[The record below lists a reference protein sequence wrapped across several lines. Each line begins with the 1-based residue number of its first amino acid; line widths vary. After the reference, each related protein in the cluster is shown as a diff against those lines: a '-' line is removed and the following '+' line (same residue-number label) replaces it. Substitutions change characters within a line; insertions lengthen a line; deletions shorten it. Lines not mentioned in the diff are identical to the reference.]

1 MADQGIDS
9 TQDDA
14 SLAQAVAEYLRRH
27 PEWFAARPSLLAG
40 LNIPHE
46 TCAGTVSLVERQVR
60 NLREENARLRFDLQR
75 VHKRSARTGALVDRV
90 HELAMSILRASAP
103 RELFELT
110 RECLREAFAASTL
123 SIYVFSR
130 PAAVES
136 SAGLR
141 FRERDDRV
149 RNLFAEL
156 LNSGTPLCDSLQAEH
171 ISALFGQ
178 GADNTIRSTALI
190 PLRRQGWDGLLALG
204 SREWDQYAQG
214 LDLDL
219 LIYVSHVLSVSIHRW
234 VMPEQAPAA

>member
-9 TQDDA
+9 AQDDA
-14 SLAQAVAEYLRRH
+14 ALAQAVADYLRRH
-27 PEWFAARPSLLAG
+27 PELLTARPSLLAS

-46 TCAGTVSLVERQVR
+46 TVAGAVSLVDRQVR
-60 NLREENARLRFDLQR
+60 NLREENARLRFDIQR
-75 VHKRSARTGALVDRV
+75 VHKRSAHTGALVDRV
-90 HELAMSILRASAP
+90 HTLAVSILHAPAP
-103 RELFELT
+103 RELFEIL

-123 SIYVFSR
+123 SIYVFTR
-130 PAAVES
+130 PADVES

-156 LNSGTPLCDSLQAEH
+156 LNSETPLCDSLQAEH

-178 GADNTIRSTALI
+178 GADNAIRSTALI

-214 LDLDL
+214 LELDL
-219 LIYVSHVLSVSIHRW
+219 LIYVSRVLSLSIHRW
-234 VMPEQAPAA
+234 VVPQQAPAA